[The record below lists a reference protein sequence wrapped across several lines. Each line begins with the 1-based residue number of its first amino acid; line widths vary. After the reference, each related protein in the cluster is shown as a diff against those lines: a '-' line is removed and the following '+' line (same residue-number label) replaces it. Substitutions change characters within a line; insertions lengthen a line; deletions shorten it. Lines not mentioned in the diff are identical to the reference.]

1 VIVRV
6 HNILAVEDGVSV
18 RIFQGACYW
27 KLLLTYDGTCRRRR
41 RMLPK
46 ASEHDFTTVMAG
58 LAI

>member
-6 HNILAVEDGVSV
+6 HNILAAEDGVSV

-27 KLLLTYDGTCRRRR
+27 KLLLSYDETCRRRR
-41 RMLPK
+41 MMPK

>member
-1 VIVRV
+1 V
-6 HNILAVEDGVSV
+6 HNILAAEDGVSV

-27 KLLLTYDGTCRRRR
+27 KLLLSYDETCRRRR
-41 RMLPK
+41 MMPK